1 MDGPWEKPHAVSSIL
16 ISKYPANNR
25 DFTLAG
31 EVAKGYNPNRI
42 RPESIVRRFRIM
54 KIARFRADRRVAF
67 GAVMGEEI
75 VERRGSIY
83 TRFRLTDTH
92 HRLSDV
98 KLLPPTEP
106 EAIWGP
112 GLNFADHVGFASS
125 MLGEKIPLS
134 PDHPEPWHK
143 GRNALTGPEDP
154 IILPRD
160 SDGDLHYEGEAV
172 AVIGKNCRRITP
184 AQAGRYILG
193 YTCGNDVSERSWQ
206 SKDFSF
212 WRAKGSDTFAPVGPW
227 IETDINP
234 QDLEV
239 IVRLNGEEVQRA
251 HTKDMLFTF
260 AEIVSYISQ
269 QVTLHPG
276 DLVFSG
282 TTGTTKAMKP
292 GDWVEVDIPGIGVL
306 RNPIVEEFDAS
317 AL

>member
-1 MDGPWEKPHAVSSIL
+1 MDGPWEKPHALSSIL
-16 ISKYPANNR
+16 ISKHHVNNR

-31 EVAKGYNPNRI
+31 EGGKGYNPNRI

-75 VERRGSIY
+75 VEIRGSIY

-92 HRLSDV
+92 HLLSDV

-172 AVIGKNCRRITP
+172 AVISKNCRRITP

-193 YTCGNDVSERSWQ
+193 YTCGNDVSERS
-206 SKDFSF
+206 
-212 WRAKGSDTFAPVGPW
+212 
-227 IETDINP
+227 
-234 QDLEV
+234 
-239 IVRLNGEEVQRA
+239 
-251 HTKDMLFTF
+251 
-260 AEIVSYISQ
+260 
-269 QVTLHPG
+269 
-276 DLVFSG
+276 
-282 TTGTTKAMKP
+282 
-292 GDWVEVDIPGIGVL
+292 
-306 RNPIVEEFDAS
+306 
-317 AL
+317 